1 MINIALVSIYF
12 VVIFRYRFTRFL
24 FGIANFYTFILIP
37 LLHLPSH
44 SFSFHHFPIVQMSVH
59 SFVSSSST
67 AYEPKVLMS
76 QAIKVA
82 SLFELSD
89 GYLQKAVDS
98 YISQANE
105 SLAVDS
111 ERGIPMIPSYVSCTP
126 SGKEKGVLI
135 AFDLGGTNFRVCS
148 VKLGGNSTYEI
159 VQDKTQVPVEIMS
172 STLESFITYLADHI
186 ETFLQKTHP
195 DHLAKA
201 KAGSKEMLRVG
212 FTFSFPLAQSSAN
225 SGTLIRWTKGYDIEE
240 AVGQDLPQ
248 ILQKELDARHL
259 NLFIAAVVNDT
270 VGTLLTRSYTKP
282 SNYGPTIVGCIFGTG
297 TNGAYNEPLSN
308 IKKFS
313 QSAHPEVVDKEMVI
327 NTEWGSFDND
337 LKILPNTKY
346 DKQLNENTPNK
357 DFHMFEK
364 RVSGMFLGELLR
376 LVMVDLHAQGYLFV
390 SDEAKNLLSNKG
402 NALFTPW
409 SMNTAT
415 PAAFHGDTSKDLR
428 ECGAELESKLGFKA
442 TFEELQAIQVIAK
455 AIGVRSGHLSAV
467 PIAGALLH
475 SKALDKYET
484 VDVGADG
491 SVYERYPGF
500 HQLIMDGLARTDV
513 GPEGVKRITMG
524 IAKDG
529 SGVGAALCALE
540 VKV

>member
-1 MINIALVSIYF
+1 
-12 VVIFRYRFTRFL
+12 
-24 FGIANFYTFILIP
+24 
-37 LLHLPSH
+37 
-44 SFSFHHFPIVQMSVH
+44 MSGH
-59 SFVSSSST
+59 SFVSSSTSC
-67 AYEPKVLMS
+67 EPESLMG
-76 QAIKVA
+76 QARKVA
-82 SLFELSD
+82 RLFELPD
-89 GYLQKAVDS
+89 GYLQKAVDA
-98 YISQANE
+98 YIAQANE

-111 ERGIPMIPSYVSCTP
+111 ERGIPMIPSYVSRKP

-148 VKLGGNSTYEI
+148 VKLGGDSTYEI

-172 STLESFITYLADHI
+172 STLESFINYLADHI
-186 ETFLQKTHP
+186 EKFLQKTHP
-195 DHLAKA
+195 EHVAKA
-201 KAGSKEMLRVG
+201 KAGSKEVLRVG

-248 ILQKELDARHL
+248 VLQKELDGRRL

-282 SNYGPTIVGCIFGTG
+282 SGYGPTIVGCIFGTG
-297 TNGAYNEPLSN
+297 TNGAYSEPVSN
-308 IKKFS
+308 IKKFKPS
-313 QSAHPEVVDKEMVI
+313 GPDEVFEKEMVI

-346 DKQLNENTPNK
+346 DEELNENTPNK

-376 LVMVDLHAQGYLFV
+376 LVMVDLHAGGYLFV
-390 SDEAKNLLSNKG
+390 SDEAKKELSNQD

-415 PAAFHGDTSKDLR
+415 PAAFHGDRTKELK
-428 ECGAELESKLGFKA
+428 ECGAELESKLGFKGS
-442 TFEELQAIQVIAK
+442 FEELEAIQVIAK

-475 SKALDKYET
+475 SKALEKYES

-500 HQLIMDGLARTDV
+500 HGLIMDGLARTDI
-513 GPEGVKRITMG
+513 GPEGVKRISMG

-540 VKV
+540 VKD